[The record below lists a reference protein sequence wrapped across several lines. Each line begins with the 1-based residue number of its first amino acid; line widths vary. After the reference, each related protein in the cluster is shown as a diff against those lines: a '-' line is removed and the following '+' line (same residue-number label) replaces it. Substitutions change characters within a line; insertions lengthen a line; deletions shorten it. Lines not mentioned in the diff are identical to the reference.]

1 MIRVN
6 LLANGPGAAQPR
18 VIVKTEQKPAMLGLA
33 MLLTTGLGVGG
44 WWYYISAQQAATETS
59 IVTAESRIEQLKDAM
74 KLLEKARSQ
83 KAELEG
89 RLALIEN
96 LRIAKHA
103 PVKLLDV
110 LNESVPEGLWLM
122 EIKQSSTGVQIEGRS
137 LSHTAVTD
145 FAQTLQNAG
154 LFKMPVE
161 ILTTLMEQVE
171 ESNVIR
177 FVLKAQP
184 VAGVGLPTAAAPAA
198 PGTKPAAA
206 GRPGA

>member
-18 VIVKTEQKPAMLGLA
+18 VLVKSEQKPAMMGLA
-33 MLLTTGLGVGG
+33 MLLVTGLGVGG
-44 WWYYISAQQAATETS
+44 WWFYVNTQAASTETS
-59 IVTAESRIEQLKDAM
+59 IATAETRIAQLKDAM

-83 KAELEG
+83 KTELEE
-89 RLALIEN
+89 RLALIER
-96 LRIAKHA
+96 LRLAKHA
-103 PVKLLDV
+103 PVKLLDL

-122 EIKQSSTGVQIEGRS
+122 EIKQSPSGVQIEGRS
-137 LSHTAVTD
+137 TSHTAVTD
-145 FAQTLQNAG
+145 FAQTLQTAG

-171 ESNVIR
+171 ETNVIR
-177 FVLKAQP
+177 FVLKAEP
-184 VAGVGLPTAAAPAA
+184 MPGTGLPTVAPPA
-198 PGTKPAAA
+198 PKPSAA

>member
-6 LLANGPGAAQPR
+6 LLASGPGAAQPR
-18 VIVKTEQKPAMLGLA
+18 VLVKAEQKPAMIGLA
-33 MLLTTGLGVGG
+33 MLLVTGLGVGS
-44 WWYYISAQQAATETS
+44 WWYYVSSQSASTETA

-83 KAELEG
+83 KAELES

-96 LRIAKHA
+96 LRLAKHA

-122 EIKQSSTGVQIEGRS
+122 EIKQSATGVQIEGRS

-154 LFKMPVE
+154 LFKMPVD

-171 ESNVIR
+171 DATVIR

-198 PGTKPAAA
+198 KPAAA